1 MSSERKCI
9 MMMPIMRYTNIE
21 KADLNLLL
29 GLQALL
35 EERSITRAAQRM
47 HLSQPAMSRVLDR
60 LQEMFKDELIVRAA
74 GGYEPT
80 TRASGIY
87 SELSSLLP
95 RIDRLL
101 HQNTFNPADTNH
113 RFRIAAGPYASVWL
127 MPRLI
132 ESVAKHAPGVH
143 LEVTSETDGFQRLET
158 NQIDL
163 MLSTQDGPRN
173 LPASALFTEPYMCLF
188 RRDHAL
194 GKGRLTL
201 RRYLAARHVSG
212 QQPLLDELLKS
223 LGHARDVRVK
233 IADPFAIGMIVERT
247 DLVATLAVQ
256 TARQL
261 KDLFRLQMVCAPV
274 EIGLFKYAQIWHPR
288 NDSDPAHRWLR
299 ALVLSTCTA
308 DAHTTFADT
317 MRRLWK
323 AR

>member
-1 MSSERKCI
+1 
-9 MMMPIMRYTNIE
+9 MRYANIE

-35 EERSITRAAQRM
+35 EERSVTRAAQRM

-60 LQEMFKDELIVRAA
+60 LQEMFRDELIVRAA

-80 TRASGIY
+80 TRASSIY

-101 HQNTFNPADTNH
+101 QQNTFNPADANH

-143 LEVTSETDGFQRLET
+143 VEVTNETQGFQRLET

-163 MLSTQDGPRN
+163 LLSTEDGPPN
-173 LPASALFTEPYMCLF
+173 LPASALFEEPYMCLL
-188 RRDHAL
+188 RPDNAL
-194 GKGRLTL
+194 GRRRLTL

-212 QQPLLDELLKS
+212 QQPLLEDLLKG
-223 LGHARDVRVK
+223 LGHERDVRVK
-233 IADPFAIGMIVERT
+233 IADPFAIGMIVAGT
-247 DLVATLAVQ
+247 DLIGTLALQ

-261 KDLFRLQMVCAPV
+261 KNLFKLQMVPAPA
-274 EIGLFKYAQIWHPR
+274 EIGLFKYSQIWHPR
-288 NDSDPAHRWLR
+288 NDSDPAHLWLR
-299 ALVLSTCTA
+299 VVVANTCTA
-308 DAHTTFADT
+308 DAYTKFAAT
-317 MRRLWK
+317 MRRLKK
-323 AR
+323 AKGS